1 MPVAKKSSG
10 FLGGQNHRYRRGPG
24 VQPVD
29 VTDRARRL
37 EAFDGHERVY
47 ELKDLASGLHG
58 FISIHN
64 RNLGPA
70 LGGCRMW
77 PYASPDAALVD
88 VLRLSRGM
96 TYKAALAGLDL
107 GGGKAVIIGD
117 PGTEKTEALFR
128 AFGAMLESLGGAYLT
143 AEDVGITVTDMDWIA
158 RETAYAFG
166 TSEKGGGPSEMTAL
180 GVVEALRTAAKH
192 RFGAAGLS
200 DLTITVQGLGNVG
213 LPLCRLLTDEGAKL
227 VVADI
232 DRDRVARVIQE
243 VGAMAVAPELIHR
256 VPADAFAP
264 CALGGILNRNTIP
277 EMTVAIIAG
286 SANNLLETDAD
297 GPALHR
303 RGILYAPDYVANAGG
318 LIEIAVGQV
327 EGEADPAKVAARV
340 RQIGGTLDHIF
351 RRADHEDLPP
361 VVVAD
366 RLAKEH
372 VYGVPGTPEVR
383 LVG

>member
-1 MPVAKKSSG
+1 MPVAKESSG
-10 FLGGQNHRYRRGPG
+10 FWGRQNHRYRRGPG
-24 VQPVD
+24 VRPVD
-29 VTDRARRL
+29 VTDRVRHL
-37 EAFDGHERVY
+37 EAFNGHERVY
-47 ELKDLASGLHG
+47 ELKDVASGLHG
-58 FISIHN
+58 FIALHN
-64 RNLGPA
+64 RNLGTA

-77 PYASPDAALVD
+77 PYESPDAALVD

-96 TYKAALAGLDL
+96 TYKAALAGLDF

-213 LPLCRLLTDEGAKL
+213 LPLCRLLADEGAKL

-232 DRDRVARVIQE
+232 DRDR
-243 VGAMAVAPELIHR
+243 
-256 VPADAFAP
+256 
-264 CALGGILNRNTIP
+264 
-277 EMTVAIIAG
+277 AG
-286 SANNLLETDAD
+286 
-297 GPALHR
+297 
-303 RGILYAPDYVANAGG
+303 
-318 LIEIAVGQV
+318 
-327 EGEADPAKVAARV
+327 
-340 RQIGGTLDHIF
+340 
-351 RRADHEDLPP
+351 
-361 VVVAD
+361 
-366 RLAKEH
+366 
-372 VYGVPGTPEVR
+372 
-383 LVG
+383 